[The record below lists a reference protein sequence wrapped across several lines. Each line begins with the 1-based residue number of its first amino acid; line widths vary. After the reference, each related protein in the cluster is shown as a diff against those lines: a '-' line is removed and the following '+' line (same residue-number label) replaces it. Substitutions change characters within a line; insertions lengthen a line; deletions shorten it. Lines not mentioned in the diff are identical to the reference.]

1 MQARQW
7 FRPPRHLVVL
17 FVVVIVVPAAALAWL
32 GWRLL
37 EQDRALEGQRIQERL
52 ERAADSISAALE
64 RRLTEITDHLPALAA
79 SPPARLPDDSLIVQ
93 FGPHGVEAQ
102 PRGRLLYFPFP
113 APSKE
118 LPRGVFE
125 AGEALEFRQQDYAKA
140 AAVFQELARSKDPL
154 IRVGALVRWGR
165 NLRKNRRHQEA
176 LAVYD
181 ELERMGDVPAGDVP
195 AELLARQ
202 ARCSVLAEI
211 KHSGLPQAAAALDA
225 DLQRG
230 RWQLDRASYV
240 FYSQEARRWLGGD
253 RPAGPSGADRLAL
266 AAGVDWLAERWREM
280 GQAGRPLTT
289 AASRG
294 RHSVWTG
301 DRAVLVAWTATPQN
315 LVALVGGPRY
325 LEAQCETVWKG
336 QGVAVALLDADGH
349 RVLGQPTVAGKLQAV
364 RAASDTALP
373 WTLRVSSASPSDDF
387 AQLAGRRRLLL
398 AGLAVT
404 AFLVLVSS
412 YLIARALARELAVAR
427 LQSDFVSAVSHEFRS
442 PLTSMCHLTEMLADG
457 DEPGAE
463 RRRQYYQVLAGE
475 TRRLHRLV
483 EGLLNFGRM
492 EAGAHEYR
500 FETLDP
506 AELVREVVAEFQ
518 AQVAANGR
526 NVALQINGSGV
537 RVKADPEALSRA
549 LWNLLDNAVK
559 YSPDGSTVWV
569 EVGSEASAV
578 TIRVRDQGVGIPVAE
593 RKRIFGKFVRGVG
606 TKTSGV
612 KGTGIGLT
620 MAQHIVRAHGGH
632 LRVESEPGRGSTFA
646 ILLPSG

>member
-1 MQARQW
+1 
-7 FRPPRHLVVL
+7 
-17 FVVVIVVPAAALAWL
+17 
-32 GWRLL
+32 
-37 EQDRALEGQRIQERL
+37 
-52 ERAADSISAALE
+52 
-64 RRLTEITDHLPALAA
+64 
-79 SPPARLPDDSLIVQ
+79 
-93 FGPHGVEAQ
+93 
-102 PRGRLLYFPFP
+102 
-113 APSKE
+113 
-118 LPRGVFE
+118 
-125 AGEALEFRQQDYAKA
+125 
-140 AAVFQELARSKDPL
+140 
-154 IRVGALVRWGR
+154 
-165 NLRKNRRHQEA
+165 
-176 LAVYD
+176 
-181 ELERMGDVPAGDVP
+181 
-195 AELLARQ
+195 
-202 ARCSVLAEI
+202 
-211 KHSGLPQAAAALDA
+211 
-225 DLQRG
+225 
-230 RWQLDRASYV
+230 
-240 FYSQEARRWLGGD
+240 
-253 RPAGPSGADRLAL
+253 
-266 AAGVDWLAERWREM
+266 
-280 GQAGRPLTT
+280 
-289 AASRG
+289 
-294 RHSVWTG
+294 
-301 DRAVLVAWTATPQN
+301 
-315 LVALVGGPRY
+315 
-325 LEAQCETVWKG
+325 
-336 QGVAVALLDADGH
+336 LDADGH

-398 AGLAVT
+398 AGLALT

-412 YLIARALARELAVAR
+412 YLITRAVARELAVAR

-537 RVKADPEALSRA
+537 RVKADREALSRA

-569 EVGSEASAV
+569 EVGSEAGAV
-578 TIRVRDQGVGIPVAE
+578 TIRVRDQGVGIPAAE
-593 RKRIFGKFVRGVG
+593 RKRIFRKFVRGG
-606 TKTSGV
+606 STKTSGV

-620 MAQHIVRAHGGH
+620 MALHIVRAHGGH
-632 LRVESEPGRGSTFA
+632 LRVESEPGRGSTFT